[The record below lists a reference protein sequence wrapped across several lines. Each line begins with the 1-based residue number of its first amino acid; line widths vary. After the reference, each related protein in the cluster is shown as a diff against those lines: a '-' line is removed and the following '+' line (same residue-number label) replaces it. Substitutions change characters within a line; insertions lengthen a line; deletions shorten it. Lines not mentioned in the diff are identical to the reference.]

1 MFTAITEVF
10 SSVAAERP
18 AQIAISQEGSF
29 LTYGELETRGN
40 RLAWALR
47 EAGVGSTSVVGL
59 CAARSTDYVIGA
71 LGILKAGAAY
81 VPLDPGLPLARF
93 DFMIQDAGVCCVVT
107 TSRQQ
112 SGRRL
117 GGRVLLVDDVAE
129 DPSRPELSH
138 VKVDPEQLAYVMY
151 TSGTTGTPKGVE
163 ITHRGVANLVQWC
176 RRAFQIVPT
185 DRTTLFAPV
194 GFDAAVRELWPH
206 LTSGCTLHVP
216 PDGLLRDP
224 DELQDWLVR
233 NDITISYLPTL
244 LAGRLVRM
252 SWPERTKLRYVYT
265 GGDALRDYP
274 VPGLPFCFV
283 NEYGPAECTV
293 FASSAIVS
301 PRSNPAHPPTIGRA
315 IDGAQIFIL
324 DEDLA
329 EVSQGETGEIHISGE
344 GLARGYRNNPELTSR
359 RFILGVQGESRGK
372 RIYKTGDLG
381 RYSVDGEIA
390 FLGRNDDQVKIR
402 GYRIECGDV
411 ETSINQI
418 EGIIGSAVVK
428 RQFGASD
435 YRLVAYVATSI
446 EREFKREELREFLRA
461 RLPEYMIPE
470 EFVQMRELPVTSN
483 GKVDKARLPDLSD
496 SQVIRNAEEGESV
509 VERHLILM
517 LQKLLGVQQVGRH
530 DNIFLLGGNSFISMQ
545 LITQIKRDFRVT
557 LTPREVFA
565 KPTLAELA
573 SQVEK
578 VITAHIAKRELHQAI
593 QQTPESA

>member
-1 MFTAITEVF
+1 
-10 SSVAAERP
+10 
-18 AQIAISQEGSF
+18 
-29 LTYGELETRGN
+29 
-40 RLAWALR
+40 
-47 EAGVGSTSVVGL
+47 
-59 CAARSTDYVIGA
+59 
-71 LGILKAGAAY
+71 
-81 VPLDPGLPLARF
+81 
-93 DFMIQDAGVCCVVT
+93 
-107 TSRQQ
+107 
-112 SGRRL
+112 
-117 GGRVLLVDDVAE
+117 
-129 DPSRPELSH
+129 
-138 VKVDPEQLAYVMY
+138 
-151 TSGTTGTPKGVE
+151 
-163 ITHRGVANLVQWC
+163 
-176 RRAFQIVPT
+176 
-185 DRTTLFAPV
+185 
-194 GFDAAVRELWPH
+194 
-206 LTSGCTLHVP
+206 
-216 PDGLLRDP
+216 
-224 DELQDWLVR
+224 
-233 NDITISYLPTL
+233 
-244 LAGRLVRM
+244 M